1 VSWRLSFG
9 ITVESI
15 VFEWLLEVPVAQSR
29 PRQFSREFGVTIS
42 IILCFTWLGKSKL
55 ATVVEIVLK
64 VSHSLSQWWLHE
76 LVDMH
81 VLVQQ
86 DFSQRL
92 HIARHAVG
100 DVAAF
105 ACGNVRPFSVGASF
119 KCTEFP
125 EGRAHDHLSPMFRSV
140 GTHRERPGGG
150 IALRT
155 PEILLILGLR
165 VVVHNVDVFELGV
178 AFALTV
184 GVEDGFEHTC
194 E

>member
-9 ITVESI
+9 SIVESI
-15 VFEWLLEVPVAQSR
+15 AFKWLLEVPVAQCR
-29 PRQFSREFGVTIS
+29 PRQFSCELGVAIS
-42 IILCFTWLGKSKL
+42 IVLRFTWLGKSKL

-64 VSHSLSQWWLHE
+64 VSHSPSQWWLHE

-86 DFSQRL
+86 DFPQRR
-92 HIARHAVG
+92 HIAGHAVG

-105 ACGNVRPFSVGASF
+105 ACGNVRPFSVDASLE
-119 KCTEFP
+119 CTEFP
-125 EGRAHDHLSPMFRSV
+125 KGRTHDHLSPMFRSV
-140 GTHRERPGGG
+140 GTHRERHGSG